1 MKKFASSLEVERPSR
16 SGLLTGQFAFSILEG
31 LAVLAI
37 VAIVATLVLANL
49 RLGQRKTLLG
59 NEALRL
65 SQLFSRA
72 RTNALGSVIF
82 QGAVPTGGYGVRFN
96 LSQSNSVAVLFAD
109 TNGNK
114 RFGGDFGACS
124 DECVERV
131 ALGSG
136 VVAASLSPDS
146 PLDVTFMPPDGAAT
160 IRAGT
165 SALDR
170 TEGRVALSFPNDPN
184 LQKTIVITQGGQIR
198 VE

>member
-1 MKKFASSLEVERPSR
+1 MKKFAGREQS
-16 SGLLTGQFAFSILEG
+16 AFSIIEG

-49 RLGQRKTLLG
+49 RLGQRKTLLD

-65 SQLFSRA
+65 SQMVSRA

-82 QGAVPTGGYGVRFN
+82 QGAVPTGGYGVRFDLAQAGN
-96 LSQSNSVAVLFAD
+96 VAVLFAD

-114 RFGGDFGACS
+114 RFEGNFASCS
-124 DECVERV
+124 GECVERV
-131 ALGSG
+131 VFGSG
-136 VVAASLSPDS
+136 VIAASLSPDS
-146 PLDVTFMPPDGAAT
+146 PLDVTFVPPYGAAT

-165 SALDR
+165 SALDQ
-170 TEGRVALSFPNDPN
+170 TEGRVVLAFASDLN
-184 LQKTIVITQGGQIR
+184 LRKTVVVAQGGQIR